1 MRGVSRQAQVRWE
14 GHQEAGLPRE
24 GLRRH
29 DDDDGEGQTATA
41 AGTNCIKIGLPGK
54 LILSN
59 RKGPQEILFS

>member
-41 AGTNCIKIGLPGK
+41 AGTNEVVAFETEPRNIIVT
-54 LILSN
+54 
-59 RKGPQEILFS
+59 